1 MNKGSVLFPAASILL
16 VAAWLLY
23 FFVLHDPWTEWLVYV
38 GWVIL
43 VIGLVFIFLAITTLR
58 RKGRPGEGEDFT
70 RTKTIVDS
78 GVYALV
84 RHPLYL
90 GWSLMYIAAYF
101 FSQHW
106 LILIIAVLGVA
117 CMLQITAQ
125 EDRDLIVKFGDCYE
139 TYMKSVPAMNFLA
152 GMLRWLRLRIG
163 K

>member
-1 MNKGSVLFPAASILL
+1 
-16 VAAWLLY
+16 
-23 FFVLHDPWTEWLVYV
+23 
-38 GWVIL
+38 
-43 VIGLVFIFLAITTLR
+43 
-58 RKGRPGEGEDFT
+58 
-70 RTKTIVDS
+70 
-78 GVYALV
+78 VYALV

-90 GWSLMYIAAYF
+90 GWSLMYIAAFF

-125 EDRDLIVKFGDCYE
+125 EDRDLIVKFGDRYE